1 VTVGTIFVIGFP
13 YVVTVDDGAISTL
26 SGKVMVMP
34 DEALLFPTELIA
46 ITVNVYATA
55 LLSPVNVHEVLAVFT
70 HPAGGVTL
78 GEDVTV
84 YPVIT
89 EPPLYEGA
97 VQEITDC

>member
-1 VTVGTIFVIGFP
+1 MFVIGFP

-55 LLSPVNVHEVLAVFT
+55 LLSPVKVQEVFAVLI
-70 HPAGGVTL
+70 HPEGGVTL

-84 YPVIT
+84 YPVIAA
-89 EPPLYEGA
+89 PPL
-97 VQEITDC
+97 